1 MSAYQ
6 REEQNNTRLEELA
19 SKISSLRSVTNDI
32 HAQASDYSLIDST
45 TDTVGNMMSSV
56 RGSASKLGRS
66 LKAGHPIWRTV
77 GIALAII
84 LLLWFLFKFL

>member
-45 TDTVGNMMSSV
+45 VSMVGRKTLMRFSCGDAQMESV
-56 RGSASKLGRS
+56 ME
-66 LKAGHPIWRTV
+66 GHEYV
-77 GIALAII
+77 GIGDGP
-84 LLLWFLFKFL
+84 